1 MLAEGKDVSTIC
13 NTPMPLRAIY
23 RRCRGPRR
31 GRSQPSRG
39 FEFPAVRGKRDW
51 IALPEEA
58 PKLVAALPEE
68 DRALWATALYG
79 GLRVS
84 EPWAL
89 RDADIDPRG
98 WRAVLLAHLAARKLR
113 RGSGEQRAFFGG
125 RLKPFN
131 RGHVVAR
138 ALKAWKKA
146 GITPIMLHEARHT
159 FASILIAASVK
170 GKLSRRTSGTA
181 RSRSRSTATGT

>member
-1 MLAEGKDVSTIC
+1 MLAEEKDASKDLQHAHAA
-13 NTPMPLRAIY
+13 PRHLPP
-23 RRCRGPRR
+23 RRGSRR

-58 PKLVAALPEE
+58 TKLVAALPEE

-98 WRAVLLAHLAARKLR
+98 WRAVL
-113 RGSGEQRAFFGG
+113 
-125 RLKPFN
+125 
-131 RGHVVAR
+131 
-138 ALKAWKKA
+138 
-146 GITPIMLHEARHT
+146 
-159 FASILIAASVK
+159 
-170 GKLSRRTSGTA
+170 
-181 RSRSRSTATGT
+181 